1 MGASHSLDEML
12 TALKRAS
19 AVLRDA
25 EIPFLL
31 GGSFAA
37 WALGGP
43 PPQKD
48 LDFMV
53 RPVDADRA
61 LEAFGAAGMQTEH
74 PPEEWLY
81 KAWCDGVMIDLI
93 FSPSGLDLDKDVFER
108 AQHIP
113 VMAVTTRVMAIDDVL
128 VTKLSALNEHAL
140 DFTSLLGITR
150 ALREQ
155 VGWRALEARTGHS
168 PYARAFF
175 TLVRELGVA
184 PADPA
189 HVPSA
194 VAQQPARVR
203 VLPAIERG

>member
-1 MGASHSLDEML
+1 VLFALGIRYVGYQTAELLARAFGTMDRLRGASLEEIVA
-12 TALKRAS
+12 ALKRVVAT
-19 AVLRDA
+19 LRRA
-25 EIPFLL
+25 EVPFLL

-43 PPQKD
+43 PPCKD

-53 RPVDADRA
+53 RPTDAENA
-61 LEAFGAAGMQTEH
+61 LQALAAAGLRTER

-81 KAWCDGVMIDLI
+81 KAWCDGVMIDVI
-93 FSPSGLDLDKDVFER
+93 FLPSGLELDDAVFER
-108 AQHIP
+108 AAQIP

-140 DFTSLLGITR
+140 DLTSLLGIAR

-155 VGWRALEARTGHS
+155 IRWRALEARTGDS

-175 TLVRELGVA
+175 TLVAELKIA
-184 PADPA
+184 A
-189 HVPSA
+189 
-194 VAQQPARVR
+194 
-203 VLPAIERG
+203 

>member
-1 MGASHSLDEML
+1 VDTSQTLEAMLD
-12 TALKRAS
+12 ALKRAS
-19 AVLRDA
+19 AILRDA

-37 WALGGP
+37 WAVGGP
-43 PPQKD
+43 PPHKD

-53 RPVDADRA
+53 RPSDAENA
-61 LEAFGAAGMQTEH
+61 LEALAAGGLHTER

-81 KAWCDGVMIDLI
+81 KAWCDGVMIDVI
-93 FSPSGLDLDKDVFER
+93 FSPSGLQLDDAVFAR
-108 AQHIP
+108 ATRVP
-113 VMAVTTRVMAIDDVL
+113 VVAVTTPVMAIDDVL
-128 VTKLSALNEHAL
+128 VAKLSALSEHAL
-140 DFTSLLGITR
+140 DFTSLLGIAR

-155 VGWRALEARTGHS
+155 IDWRALAARTGHS

-175 TLVRELGVA
+175 TLVRELGIA

-189 HVPSA
+189 AHTTGATTPS
-194 VAQQPARVR
+194 RVR

>member
-1 MGASHSLDEML
+1 MDTSDPLEAMLD
-12 TALKRAS
+12 ALKHTS
-19 AVLRDA
+19 AILRDA
-25 EIPFLL
+25 EVPFLL

-43 PPQKD
+43 PPHKD

-53 RPVDADRA
+53 RPSDADRA
-61 LEAFGAAGMQTEH
+61 LEALAAAGLQTER

-81 KAWCDGVMIDLI
+81 KAWCDGVMIDII
-93 FSPSGLDLDKDVFER
+93 FSPSGLQLDDAVFER
-108 AQHIP
+108 ASRIP
-113 VMAVTTRVMAIDDVL
+113 VMAVSTEVMAIDDVL

-140 DFTSLLGITR
+140 DFTSLLGIVR

-155 VGWRALEARTGHS
+155 IDWRALEGRTAHS

-189 HVPSA
+189 
-194 VAQQPARVR
+194 AQSGAPATPARVR
-203 VLPAIERG
+203 VLPAVERG

>member
-1 MGASHSLDEML
+1 MDNSHSLEAML
-12 TALKRAS
+12 DALKRTS
-19 AVLRDA
+19 AILRDA
-25 EIPFLL
+25 GVPFLL

-37 WALGGP
+37 WARGGP
-43 PPQKD
+43 PPHKD

-53 RPVDADRA
+53 RPADAEAA
-61 LEAFGAAGMQTEH
+61 LGALAGAGLQTER

-93 FSPSGLDLDKDVFER
+93 FSPSGLELDDAVFER
-108 AQHIP
+108 SACIP
-113 VMAVTTRVMAIDDVL
+113 VMAVATQVMAIDDVL
-128 VTKLSALNEHAL
+128 VTKLGALNEHAL
-140 DFTSLLGITR
+140 DFTSLLGIVR

-155 VGWRALEARTGHS
+155 IDWRALEARTGHS

-189 HVPSA
+189 
-194 VAQQPARVR
+194 AQPTAAATPARVR
-203 VLPAIERG
+203 VLPAVERG

>member
-1 MGASHSLDEML
+1 MEISHSLETML
-12 TALKRAS
+12 DALKHAS

-25 EIPFLL
+25 DVPFLL
-31 GGSFAA
+31 AGSFAA

-43 PPQKD
+43 PPHKD

-53 RPVDADRA
+53 RPADAERA
-61 LEAFGAAGMQTEH
+61 LQALAAGGLQTAR

-81 KAWCDGVMIDLI
+81 KAWCDGVTIDLI
-93 FSPSGLDLDKDVFER
+93 FSPTGLQLDDAVFER
-108 AQHIP
+108 ATCIP

-128 VTKLSALNEHAL
+128 VTKLGALNEHAL
-140 DFTSLLGITR
+140 DYTSLLGIVR

-155 VGWRALEARTGHS
+155 IDWRALEARTGHS

-184 PADPA
+184 PANPA
-189 HVPSA
+189 AHTA
-194 VAQQPARVR
+194 AAATPARVR